1 MARLLSLDPDRAR
14 LRMQVFAVHP
24 PDRRP
29 LPLKPARTRPPSSV
43 VAELSGWMFAA
54 VEEEARRARPQH
66 PTIGGD
72 GLDLW
77 GGVDRYDDA
86 LATLADREHRHRNGT
101 GHRK

>member
-1 MARLLSLDPDRAR
+1 MRPHRMAMYVLTFTALLALSGHALAAD
-14 LRMQVFAVHP
+14 
-24 PDRRP
+24 